1 MPGRNLGSGEVG
13 GKAPWVP
20 DRRSKSSEVRWVS
33 LGKKTAW
40 GVNRVTRNKVEV
52 RDDKHGLEAVAAMK
66 VAKGTCVS
74 RRLTLVAGCTCTA
87 GSWPDWEMVDVT
99 HLMDLRA
106 CLRQGGSLGC

>member
-1 MPGRNLGSGEVG
+1 MGRVLRAGCQEGNLGSGEMG

-74 RRLTLVAGCTCTA
+74 RRLTWWQGAHA
-87 GSWPDWEMVDVT
+87 
-99 HLMDLRA
+99 LRGRG
-106 CLRQGGSLGC
+106 LTGRWWM